1 MKQSWKR
8 SQELKVLDWWLTI
21 IKELHLSSRE
31 QTSVVARR
39 YHSLV
44 ISASLAQIHSP
55 PTLSKT
61 FLVSNR
67 LLLINKLF
75 NKLSMQKEL
84 HHHANRTDYK
94 LSKSLMTSG
103 GSKYKSSSTAVK
115 LKSKSKSQMAML
127 LLLAKSIRMLGPPR
141 TRIPT
146 QETWRTSRATLCK
159 RSRPQMRFC
168 SSIRLLRLSKQL
180 IFLMRSQ
187 ISSSTPPKVN
197 NIWRLL
203 KMLTQPAKAS
213 NSQKWR
219 EKRSSWIPTH

>member
-1 MKQSWKR
+1 M
-8 SQELKVLDWWLTI
+8 
-21 IKELHLSSRE
+21 
-31 QTSVVARR
+31 VARR
-39 YHSLV
+39 CHSLV

-55 PTLSKT
+55 PRLSKT

-159 RSRPQMRFC
+159 RSRHQMRFC
-168 SSIRLLRLSKQL
+168 SSIRLLGLSKQL

-197 NIWRLL
+197 NI
-203 KMLTQPAKAS
+203 
-213 NSQKWR
+213 
-219 EKRSSWIPTH
+219 